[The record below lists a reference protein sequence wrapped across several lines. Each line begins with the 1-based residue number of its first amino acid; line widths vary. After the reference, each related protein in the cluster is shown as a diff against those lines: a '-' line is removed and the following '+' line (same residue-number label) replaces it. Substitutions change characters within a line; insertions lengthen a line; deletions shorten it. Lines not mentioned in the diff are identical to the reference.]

1 MWQPFVSPLLLEEE
15 VERRSSFDKDGEGMS
30 FLKELGESKSG
41 KISRAITPPQISVF
55 ARVKLALIAAPDKQE
70 KDLLVWILVNE
81 LSSLSEEA
89 SESHWYPK
97 LTVRSLLLF
106 SSFPEFPISQQLKSK
121 LSFYWL
127 QKFVILY
134 HYQGPVLYL
143 KAKANQTWNKKEEGL
158 LHGHHSTRLNPMLT
172 LLLLLAA
179 KSMYL
184 SKQCFYRHHRLYF
197 IQKWHEIRRRGGAVL
212 QTKK

>member
-1 MWQPFVSPLLLEEE
+1 LRKLDDSSLVGALDDLQDSFGLISNKHPLLVWQPFVSPLLLKEE
-15 VERRSSFDKDGEGMS
+15 VERRSSFDKDGEGTS

-89 SESHWYPK
+89 SEESHWYPK
-97 LTVRSLLLF
+97 LTFRSLLLF

-121 LSFYWL
+121 LSFY
-127 QKFVILY
+127 
-134 HYQGPVLYL
+134 
-143 KAKANQTWNKKEEGL
+143 
-158 LHGHHSTRLNPMLT
+158 
-172 LLLLLAA
+172 
-179 KSMYL
+179 
-184 SKQCFYRHHRLYF
+184 
-197 IQKWHEIRRRGGAVL
+197 
-212 QTKK
+212 